1 MYILDGIVKAIALVV
16 LVVILI
22 LWQKPT
28 VENKFTM
35 RKYIKWILQ

>member
-22 LWQKPT
+22 LLAKKP
-28 VENKFTM
+28 
-35 RKYIKWILQ
+35 YS